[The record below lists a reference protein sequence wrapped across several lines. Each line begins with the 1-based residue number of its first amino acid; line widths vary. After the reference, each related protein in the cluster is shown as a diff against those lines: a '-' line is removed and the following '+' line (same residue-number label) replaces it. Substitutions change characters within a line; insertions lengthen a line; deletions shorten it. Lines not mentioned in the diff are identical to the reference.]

1 MSSNFTLI
9 LKPLSRKGERRVS
22 RREERVPEFIL
33 CLKCSKLC
41 LQGARQLPDLCPLT
55 HPDINASIKSL
66 LTSVLKNHQL
76 LKSQLEGLQ
85 LQKKELEEKIR
96 EVRKELFSSSLAISR
111 LTKQYYRKRTLAR
124 FTLPSSEAE
133 SQASG
138 QFFRGSDGM
147 WYIKVPSGQVGA
159 FSSLERA
166 REYARKFLRESEL

>member
-9 LKPLSRKGERRVS
+9 LKPLSRKGERRIS
-22 RREERVPEFIL
+22 RQEERVPEFIL
-33 CLKCSKLC
+33 CLKCPKPC
-41 LQGARQLPDLCPLT
+41 LESSRSRQLPDLCPLT

-66 LTSVLKNHQL
+66 LTSVLKRHQS
-76 LKSQLEGLQ
+76 LKSQLESLQ

-96 EVRKELFSSSLAISR
+96 QVNKELISSSLAISR
-111 LTKQYYRKRTLAR
+111 LTRQYYRKRTLAR
-124 FTLPSSEAE
+124 FTLPSSGAE

-147 WYIKVPSGQVGA
+147 WYIKLPSGQVGA

-166 REYARKFLRESEL
+166 REYAKKYIREE